1 MYKHLLAVALIA
13 IATSSQAQVRVVESS
28 PQSGRSGVGTLPLEP
43 AGGAQT
49 DVFSEIQALKFEIAN
64 LRGLVEEQAY
74 ELSRLKQLQTDGYVD
89 LDSRISALSGN
100 AAPASGSAGTNPV
113 TPPRASSSSIPA
125 SAPVQVALPPANAS
139 DAEVYT
145 AAYDLLRQ
153 REYDAA
159 IVSLKDYLERFP
171 SGSYAGNSYYW
182 LGEIYLL
189 KENLGDAQDWF
200 SRLLEKFPNDRKVP
214 DTQFKLGKV
223 YHLQGNNTEA
233 RRMLNQAASGNSDA
247 ARLARQYL
255 QDNLQ

>member
-1 MYKHLLAVALIA
+1 MYKHLLAVAILA

-28 PQSGRSGVGTLPLEP
+28 PQSGRSGVGTLPVE
-43 AGGAQT
+43 AAGAQT

-74 ELSRLKQLQTDGYVD
+74 ELSRLKQLQMDGYVD
-89 LDSRISALSGN
+89 LDSRISALNGN
-100 AAPASGSAGTNPV
+100 AAPSASAGTSPIAPLPK
-113 TPPRASSSSIPA
+113 TSSSS
-125 SAPVQVALPPANAS
+125 SAATTPTKVALPPANAS

-189 KENLGDAQDWF
+189 KEKLGDAQSWF
-200 SRLLEKFPNDRKVP
+200 SQLLEKFPSDRKVP
-214 DTQFKLGKV
+214 DAQFKLGKV
-223 YHLQGNNTEA
+223 YHLQGNNAEA
-233 RRMLNQAASGNSDA
+233 RKMLNKAASGNSDA

-255 QDNLQ
+255 QDNVQ

>member
-1 MYKHLLAVALIA
+1 MYKHLLAVALFA
-13 IATSSQAQVRVVESS
+13 IAASSQAQVRVVESS
-28 PQSGRSGVGTLPLEP
+28 PQSGRSGVGSLPLET
-43 AGGAQT
+43 AGAQT
-49 DVFSEIQALKFEIAN
+49 DVYSEIQALKFEIAN

-89 LDSRISALSGN
+89 LDQRLSALSGN
-100 AAPASGSAGTNPV
+100 APASNGSASTSVKSFAEP
-113 TPPRASSSSIPA
+113 SSSS
-125 SAPVQVALPPANAS
+125 SVAPVQIALPAADAS

-145 AAYDLLRQ
+145 AAYDLLRERQ
-153 REYDAA
+153 YDAA

-189 KENLGDAQDWF
+189 QENLPEAENWF
-200 SRLLEKFPNDRKVP
+200 GHLLKKFPSDRKVP

-223 YHLQGNNTEA
+223 HHLSGNDAEA
-233 RRMLNQAASGNSDA
+233 RKMLNQAASGNSDA

-255 QDNLQ
+255 QDNF